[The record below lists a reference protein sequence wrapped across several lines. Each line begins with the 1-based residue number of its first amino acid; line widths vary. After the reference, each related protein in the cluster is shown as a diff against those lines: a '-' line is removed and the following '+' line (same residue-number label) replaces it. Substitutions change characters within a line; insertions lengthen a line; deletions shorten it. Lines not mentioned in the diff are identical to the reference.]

1 MTAGSRKPSAW
12 RPWRLG
18 VLAVI
23 LLSGTAA
30 ADTAGDLFKQG
41 RAFAKAGKHAEACE
55 KFKKS
60 QELDPQLGTL
70 FNIAQCEEKIGQ
82 LASAIAGYREVVAKD
97 TNAERKALAAEY
109 QSKLEQRVPKLL
121 VIVSK
126 PPSNLVI
133 TLDGPR
139 GGKPID
145 PNTPI
150 EVDLGDYTVVARA
163 DGYRELS
170 SKVKV
175 DTEGKTTTVPIDLA
189 LVHGHDEPVA
199 AQPHH
204 DEAQPPPPEPAH
216 SHRKTYGYV
225 ALGVGG
231 AALAVGLY
239 FGSVANGKWSDA
251 QAVCGGVT
259 CPNAAMQMQAQALVE
274 DSRSAGDLSTALVI
288 GGAAIAATG
297 VVLWLTAPSEEHAI
311 HVTATG
317 NGVSLSGRF

>member
-1 MTAGSRKPSAW
+1 MTAACRSLLLLVAFTTSALAQSPSA
-12 RPWRLG
+12 
-18 VLAVI
+18 
-23 LLSGTAA
+23 TE
-30 ADTAGDLFKQG
+30 LFKQG
-41 RAFAKAGKHAEACE
+41 RALAKAGKDAEACD

-82 LASAIAGYREVVAKD
+82 LASAIAAYREVVAKD
-97 TNAERKALAAEY
+97 TNAERRARAAEF

-126 PPSNLVI
+126 PPASLVV

-139 GGKPID
+139 GAKPIE
-145 PNTPI
+145 PNSPI
-150 EVDLGDYTVVARA
+150 EVDLGEYSVVARA

-170 SKVKV
+170 SKVKI

-189 LVHGHDEPVA
+189 LVHGRDDDVVA
-199 AQPHH
+199 AEPHH
-204 DEAQPPPPEPAH
+204 PQPPPPEQPAPSH

-231 AALAVGLY
+231 VALAAGLY
-239 FGSVANGKWSDA
+239 FGSVASGKWNDA
-251 QAVCGGVT
+251 KAVCGGTT
-259 CPNAAMQMQAQALVE
+259 CTTQSDVDKAQALVD
-274 DSRSAGDLSTALVI
+274 DSRSAGNISTALVV

-297 VVLWLTAPSEEHAI
+297 VVLWLTAPSEEHA
-311 HVTATG
+311 VRVSATPTS
-317 NGVSLSGRF
+317 VSIFGRF

>member
-1 MTAGSRKPSAW
+1 MTAGSKEPSAW
-12 RPWRLG
+12 RSWRLG

-23 LLSGTAA
+23 LLFPSLAA
-30 ADTAGDLFKQG
+30 ADSAGELFKQG

-82 LASAIAGYREVVAKD
+82 LASAIAAYREVVTKD

-126 PPSNLVI
+126 PPANLVI

-139 GGKPID
+139 GGKPIE

-150 EVDLGDYTVVARA
+150 EVDLGDYAVIARA

-170 SKVKV
+170 SRVKI

-199 AQPHH
+199 AQPPH
-204 DEAQPPPPEPAH
+204 DEPPPAPAPAH

-225 ALGVGG
+225 AIGVGG

-251 QAVCGGVT
+251 QAVCGGTT
-259 CPNAAMQMQAQALVE
+259 CPNATMQMQAQALVE
-274 DSRSAGDLSTALVI
+274 DSRSAGNLSTALVI
-288 GGAAIAATG
+288 GGAVIATTG
-297 VVLWLTAPSEEHAI
+297 VVLWLTSPSDEHSV

-317 NGVSLSGRF
+317 NSVSLSGRF